1 MKRAVAHSLLLVPAL
16 AALAFAQTPLAA
28 GAKEMVRHTVLAT
41 SGGAA
46 PTGSYVTFTRVA

>member
-1 MKRAVAHSLLLVPAL
+1 MKRVLAHPLVLVSAL
-16 AALAFAQTPLAA
+16 AALSFAQTPLAA